1 MIEYLQSYVNNY
13 GIIKNYSETCLY
25 EQPKYLLQ
33 NSKLLSTLANAIDNR
48 EELKKR
54 IESSRITLQ
63 ELQTCLQNCQNR
75 FGGKSEL
82 ATEDD
87 IR

>member
-1 MIEYLQSYVNNY
+1 MEN
-13 GIIKNYSETCLY
+13 K
-25 EQPKYLLQ
+25 
-33 NSKLLSTLANAIDNR
+33 D
-48 EELKKR
+48 ELKKR
-54 IESSRITLQ
+54 MENGKNVMQ
-63 ELQTCLQNCQNR
+63 ELLNCVQNCQNR

>member
-1 MIEYLQSYVNNY
+1 M
-13 GIIKNYSETCLY
+13 
-25 EQPKYLLQ
+25 LQ
-33 NSKLLSTLANAIDNR
+33 NSKILNSIANAIDNR

-54 IESSRITLQ
+54 IESGKNVQR
-63 ELQTCLQNCQNR
+63 ELLNSVKNVQNR

-87 IR
+87 LRCYDLKQPK